1 MDGIA
6 KNCPHSLS
14 RENSFFSPPNP
25 KKFGINVS
33 CISLQLHYL
42 LIRNVRWCRRVL
54 KRIWQR
60 WWKYSPLS
68 HPLRTSSKSSLPS
81 GHRGCCLFPKDTLWI
96 WITIIWESSWFFYIF
111 RDLNLSKRSWR
122 RTGPENVRQNHK
134 ISKRGW
140 IESKSRLC

>member
-54 KRIWQR
+54 KKTWQR
-60 WWKYSPLS
+60 WWKFSPLS
-68 HPLRTSSKSSLPS
+68 RPLRTSSKSLLPFLTTLVVVF
-81 GHRGCCLFPKDTLWI
+81 CLKTLDLHYNILRKFLVLFILRDFYLPKP
-96 WITIIWESSWFFYIF
+96 
-111 RDLNLSKRSWR
+111 SWR